1 MHQLMNAHRLI
12 FALVV
17 SCAITSCSKSA
28 EIDSTDSGLLQYVPA
43 DTPYLFSSLEPLP
56 DEVMDKMEPII
67 ELSLKGYADVLRAI
81 ANEEIEKAEEEGEVD
96 GETLSRLQAIGNEI
110 ASLLSIEGLNNAG
123 IDRNSLMVIY
133 GEGLLPVFRMR
144 LTDGALMEQ
153 AIARIEEKAGSK
165 MATGKI
171 DDQSYRYAGDDD
183 AFIIVALVGNDLVIT
198 MLPAVHSDDLLKSVL
213 GLNKPAKSM
222 AESGGAKALIAKN
235 NYEPYFL
242 FFIDF
247 TRIVSTFLDEQSGS
261 NAELLALTE
270 YDPSTLSDV
279 CKAEIRDMA
288 GIVPRMTAGYTKIST
303 HEMSSAATLE
313 VREDIAA
320 GLATL
325 VAPVQGL
332 GLTKGGLFSFGMSLD
347 VLAAREF
354 YSSRLDAMEAAP
366 YECELFAELQAGVE
380 QGRELLKQPIPPIA
394 YSVKGFLAVID
405 ALEGMDLVS
414 QQPPTSVDASF
425 LLATDNPQG
434 LVAMGALFSP
444 EIAALDLQA
453 DGKPQQLNLPPIS
466 PALSEAHI
474 AMTEDSLVISV
485 GEGGADRIVE
495 MLKAGYAE
503 PPPSMSMFMDAG
515 RYYGFVADLMMLAPP
530 TEEDASPELTAAMA
544 EMTHS
549 MEDWFDEISV
559 SISLTDRG
567 VELESTVTFAEEE

>member
-354 YSSRLDAMEAAP
+354 YSSRLDAMEADP